1 MENAVFNASTYG
13 IGQFLAQKKRLE
25 VPLHQRNYSWGSSE
39 VNQFLEDIFIAVDE
53 NYSSYFLGSVV
64 ITQPNEGNWG
74 ILDGQQRLTTASI
87 AFSSIR
93 WILKSL
99 GNENDADQIEREFL
113 GVRNFGGEYSTRL
126 LLNSENR
133 SIYNE
138 IVVGECSDEDLRE
151 YERKNKNSRSN
162 ILLINAVQTCRQ
174 SIQDWSSTANYIEN
188 QVHKLYRLTS
198 YLESK
203 VKIVSIEVSDESDAY
218 VVFET
223 LNTRGQDLSALDL
236 VKNYIYGNS
245 DKNKHSRIDDFW
257 IQMRS
262 NIGES
267 QADDFLRIF
276 WMGNYGLIQ
285 KSRLYA
291 SLKNKFQ
298 NPNEVFDL
306 ASELEYGSG
315 IYSAIEEPKHEFWNQ
330 YSPFCRHL
338 LTSLK
343 LLKSKQTRP
352 ILYACINHKNIQN
365 LDLEKV
371 LWILL
376 VLTVRFQTIGRKRQ
390 GILEKTCARVAKSIS
405 DKESVD
411 IPLIQAE
418 ISEILPTDEEFYQD
432 FKSYKEINKMK
443 SLYFLS
449 TLEFAGH
456 HERYSEIWE
465 RIDDVLDSKSDV
477 SISYILPK
485 AILETTH
492 YNYSSFSEDLLD
504 KTDSIFNQIL
514 INSRTNVELKNSGFD
529 VVKYEYA
536 QSPFWTTRKISEYN
550 QWDSES
556 FTDRSNELSNTAV
569 QTWKIEL

>member
-1 MENAVFNASTYG
+1 MENTVFNASTYG

-87 AFSSIR
+87 VYSAIR
-93 WILKSL
+93 WILKNS
-99 GNENDADQIEREFL
+99 GNEIDAEQIEREFL
-113 GVRNFGGEYSTRL
+113 GVRNFGGEYSARL

-133 SIYNE
+133 IVYSA
-138 IVVGECSDEDLRE
+138 IVVDECTDDDLKDFEIR
-151 YERKNKNSRSN
+151 NKYSRSN
-162 ILLINAVQTCRQ
+162 ILLIKAVQTCRE
-174 SIQDWSSTANYIEN
+174 SIKEWSTSGIGVED
-188 QVHKLYRLTS
+188 QIHKLYRLTS

-245 DKNKHSRIDDFW
+245 DTQEHSNVDDYW
-257 IQMRS
+257 VQMRS
-262 NIGES
+262 NIGDS

-285 KSRLYA
+285 KSRLYP
-291 SLKNKFQ
+291 SLKAKFQ
-298 NPNEVFDL
+298 SQGEVLEL
-306 ASELEYGSG
+306 ASKLKHGSE

-330 YSPFCRHL
+330 YSPYCRHL
-338 LTSLK
+338 LSSLR

-352 ILYACINHKNIQN
+352 ILYACISDDSIDN
-365 LDLEKV
+365 DVLEKI
-371 LWILL
+371 LWLLL

-390 GILEKTCARVAKSIS
+390 GILEKTCAKVAKSIS
-405 DKESVD
+405 DMGSVD
-411 IPLIQAE
+411 IPNIYAQ
-418 ISEILPTDEEFYQD
+418 ISEILPSNDEFYQD
-432 FKSYKEINKMK
+432 FKSYKETNKKK
-443 SLYFLS
+443 SIYFLS
-449 TLEFAGH
+449 TLEFA
-456 HERYSEIWE
+456 EQNRTYSEIWE
-465 RIDDVLDSKSDV
+465 NIDSILGSRSNV

-485 AILETTH
+485 AGLEL
-492 YNYSSFSEDLLD
+492 NYDTSTPFSEDLLD
-504 KTDSIFNQIL
+504 KTDSLFNQIL
-514 INSRTNVELKNSGFD
+514 IDSFINIRLKDSGFD
-529 VVKYEYA
+529 AVKSEYA
-536 QSPFWTTRKISEYN
+536 QSSFWTTREISDYQEWN
-550 QWDSES
+550 IES
-556 FTDRSNELSNTAV
+556 FANRVDKLSEIAV
-569 QTWKIEL
+569 QTWKVEL

>member
-1 MENAVFNASTYG
+1 MENTVFNASTYG

-64 ITQPNEGNWG
+64 ITQPNDGNWG

-87 AFSSIR
+87 VYSSIR
-93 WILKSL
+93 WILNKL
-99 GNENDADQIEREFL
+99 GNDIDAEQIEREFL
-113 GVRNFGGEYSTRL
+113 GVRNFGGEYTTRL

-133 SIYNE
+133 GIYSS
-138 IVVGECSDEDLRE
+138 IVVDKCTDEDLKE
-151 YERKNKNSRSN
+151 YVRKNKTSRSN
-162 ILLINAVQTCRQ
+162 ILLIKAVQTCRKN
-174 SIQDWSSTANYIEN
+174 IEEWSSTGNNVEN

-245 DKNKHSRIDDFW
+245 ENTEYDRINDYW
-257 IQMRS
+257 VQMRS

-285 KSRLYA
+285 KSRLYP

-298 NPNEVFDL
+298 TPTEVLEL
-306 ASELEYGSG
+306 ASKLEHGSE

-330 YSPFCRHL
+330 YSPYCRHL
-338 LTSLK
+338 LTTLK
-343 LLKSKQTRP
+343 LLRSKQTRP
-352 ILYACINHKNIQN
+352 ILYACINHRNIE
-365 LDLEKV
+365 DSVLESV
-371 LWILL
+371 LWLLL

-390 GILEKTCARVAKSIS
+390 GILEKTCAKIAKSIS
-405 DKESVD
+405 ETESID
-411 IPLIQAE
+411 YLSIY
-418 ISEILPTDEEFYQD
+418 SELNDILPSDDEFYQD
-432 FKSYKEINKMK
+432 FKTYKETNKKK

-449 TLEFAGH
+449 TLEFIQGR
-456 HERYSEIWE
+456 EYNETWE
-465 RIDDVLDSKSDV
+465 KIDEVLDSKSDV
-477 SISYILPK
+477 SISHILPK
-485 AILETTH
+485 ANLEFYE
-492 YNYSSFSEDLLD
+492 YNYDSYSEDLLD

-514 INSRTNVELKNSGFD
+514 INPQTNIQLKNSGFD
-529 VVKYEYA
+529 AVKNEYSH
-536 QSPFWTTRKISEYN
+536 SPFWTTKKISEYA

-556 FTDRSNELSNTAV
+556 YTDRSNELSAIAV

>member
-1 MENAVFNASTYG
+1 MENTVFNASTYG

-39 VNQFLEDIFIAVDE
+39 VNQFLEDIFTAVDE

-64 ITQPNEGNWG
+64 ITQPHEGNWG

-87 AFSSIR
+87 VYSSIR
-93 WILKSL
+93 WILKRL
-99 GNENDADQIEREFL
+99 GNDIDAEQIEREFL

-133 SIYNE
+133 SIYSA
-138 IVVGECSDEDLRE
+138 IVVDECSDEDLIE
-151 YERKNKNSRSN
+151 FEKQNTTSRSN
-162 ILLINAVQTCRQ
+162 VLLIKAVQTCRK
-174 SIQDWSSTANYIEN
+174 SVEEWSSTENNIEN

-203 VKIVSIEVSDESDAY
+203 VKIVSIEVGDESDAY

-245 DKNKHSRIDDFW
+245 DKTNHHKIDNYW
-257 IQMRS
+257 VQMRS

-285 KSRLYA
+285 KSRLFP
-291 SLKNKFQ
+291 SLKNKFES
-298 NPNEVFDL
+298 PNEVLDL
-306 ASELEYGSG
+306 ASQLEHGSE

-330 YSPFCRHL
+330 YSPYCRHL

-352 ILYACINHKNIQN
+352 ILYACINHKNIQVS
-365 LDLEKV
+365 DLENV
-371 LWILL
+371 LWLLL

-390 GILEKTCARVAKSIS
+390 GILEKTCAKVAKSIS
-405 DKESVD
+405 DIGSID
-411 IPLIQAE
+411 ISSIYSE
-418 ISEILPTDEEFYQD
+418 IKEILPSDEEFCQD
-432 FKSYKEINKMK
+432 FQAYKETNKRK

-449 TLEFAGH
+449 TLEFTQNNRH
-456 HERYSEIWE
+456 YSEIWE
-465 RIDDVLDSKSDV
+465 SIDDALDSKSDV

-485 AILETTH
+485 ATLELSED
-492 YNYSSFSEDLLD
+492 NNDSFSEDLLD
-504 KTDSIFNQIL
+504 KTDSVFNQIL
-514 INSRTNVELKNSGFD
+514 IDPHTNIQLKNSGFD
-529 VVKYEYA
+529 VVKNEYS
-536 QSPFWTTRKISEYN
+536 QSHFWTTREISEYN

-556 FTDRSNELSNTAV
+556 FSDRSKKLSDIAV